1 MDTTGAT
8 AATCLMVAP
17 GGNYINHHQR
27 GCKTPDVIPCWFFH
41 PLKNKKDKT
50 IKDTSV
56 YLSIVA
62 RIFFS

>member
-27 GCKTPDVIPCWFFH
+27 GCNTPTTYMSFLSGFSTPSKT
-41 PLKNKKDKT
+41 K
-50 IKDTSV
+50 
-56 YLSIVA
+56 
-62 RIFFS
+62 R